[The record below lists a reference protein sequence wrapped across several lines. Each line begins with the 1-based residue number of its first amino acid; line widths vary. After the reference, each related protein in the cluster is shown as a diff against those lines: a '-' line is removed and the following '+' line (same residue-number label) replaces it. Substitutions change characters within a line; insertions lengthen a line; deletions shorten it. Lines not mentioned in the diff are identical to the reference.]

1 MKIAIFHNLSSGGAK
16 RSLFE
21 IVKRLS
27 RRHEIRVYSLSSA
40 DHEFCDIRPY
50 VESHQVYPFQAG
62 KLFHSPFGR
71 LNSIIRAFDLVRLR
85 HINEIISNDI
95 KRHEP
100 DLIFVE
106 PCRFENAPSLL
117 RYISEFASI
126 YYCHEPYRIL
136 YEDAPPRPY
145 YNGRSKLRHTLDQ
158 YDPFLTYFRNYARNN
173 DQLNIQKAGRVFVN
187 SAYTKQQVEKI
198 YHIKAEVNYLG
209 VDTTKFKPLQY
220 VNKSNLI
227 LSVGSLTPLKGF
239 DFIIRSIAMMPT
251 SDQPALIIA
260 SNFSN
265 TQEYEYLNDLA
276 NQNHINVQFLI
287 GINDEKLVE
296 LYNSARLTAYTPHR
310 EPFGLVAL
318 ESMACA
324 TPVVGVKEGG
334 LLETVRDKFTGCLTP
349 RDEIIFAM
357 ALLELLKNP
366 QKSHEYGQNGYQE
379 VLAKWNWDS
388 SVQNIESNL
397 ISVTK
402 SISIKAQ

>member
-1 MKIAIFHNLSSGGAK
+1 MKIAIYHNLSSGGAK
-16 RSLFE
+16 RSLYE
-21 IVKRLS
+21 IVKRLNQ
-27 RRHEIRVYSLSSA
+27 RHKINVYSLSSA
-40 DHEFCDIRPY
+40 DHEFCDIRPLA
-50 VESHQVYPFQAG
+50 ESYRVYPFQAG
-62 KLFHSPFGR
+62 KLFKSPLGR
-71 LNSIIRAFDLVRLR
+71 LNSITRVFDLVRLR
-85 HINEIISNDI
+85 RINEIISNDI
-95 KRHEP
+95 KKNKP

-117 RYISEFASI
+117 RYISDYASV

-136 YEDAPPRPY
+136 YEDTPPRPY
-145 YNGRSKLRHTLDQ
+145 YNGRSKFRQTLDQ
-158 YDPFLTYFRNYARNN
+158 YDRLLIYFRNYAKNN

-198 YHIKAEVNYLG
+198 YQIKAEVNYLG
-209 VDTTKFKPLQY
+209 VDTTKFKPIQTG
-220 VNKSNLI
+220 NKSNFV

-239 DFIIRSIAMMPT
+239 DFIIRSIAIIPK

-265 TQEYEYLNDLA
+265 SQEYQYLNDLA
-276 NQNHINVQFLI
+276 NQNQINVQFLI
-287 GINDEKLVE
+287 GITDEKLVE
-296 LYNSARLTAYTPHR
+296 LYNSAMLTAYTPHR

-334 LLETVRDKFTGCLTP
+334 LLETIRDKFTGRLTP
-349 RDEIIFAM
+349 RDEKIFSI

-388 SVQNIESNL
+388 SVQNIESNFF
-397 ISVTK
+397 STTK
-402 SISIKAQ
+402 SISIKAE

>member
-95 KRHEP
+95 KQHEP

-209 VDTTKFKPLQY
+209 VDTNKFKPLQY
-220 VNKSNLI
+220 VNKSNFI

-349 RDEIIFAM
+349 RDEKIFAM